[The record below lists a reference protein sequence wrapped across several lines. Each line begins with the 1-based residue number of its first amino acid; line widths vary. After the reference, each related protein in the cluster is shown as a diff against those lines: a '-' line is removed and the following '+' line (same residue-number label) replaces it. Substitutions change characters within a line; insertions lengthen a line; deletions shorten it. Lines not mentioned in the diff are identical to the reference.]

1 MRHIYIYIYIYIYI
15 REKIWKNSPKLKK
28 KINKVAGN
36 QILRK
41 LGGKMNE
48 LR

>member
-1 MRHIYIYIYIYIYI
+1 MEEWSNIKRT
-15 REKIWKNSPKLKK
+15 EK

-41 LGGKMNE
+41 LEEKLNE
-48 LR
+48 FR

>member
-1 MRHIYIYIYIYIYI
+1 MYERKTMEEWPNIK
-15 REKIWKNSPKLKK
+15 RTEK

-36 QILRK
+36 RILRK
-41 LGGKMNE
+41 LEEKLNE